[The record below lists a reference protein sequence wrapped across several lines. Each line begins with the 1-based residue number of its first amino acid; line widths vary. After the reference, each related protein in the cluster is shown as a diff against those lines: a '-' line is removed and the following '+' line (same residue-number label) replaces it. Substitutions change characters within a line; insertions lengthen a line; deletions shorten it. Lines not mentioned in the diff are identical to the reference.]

1 MKCLLIHCLSIKTYT
16 YPLPQ
21 RVRNPCP
28 GTIGAQPGILIVGRG
43 VSLVDGS
50 AFIWPAACLL
60 LSRRRS
66 KAFGRI
72 GWSVLAIVTMGSG
85 IGRMRRGGRAAD
97 KVVSAA
103 PALSFVA
110 GTVRGDEAAKSNDLR
125 SAAPAAAEKISHAS
139 LGAAGVQ
146 RTGLQLEPR
155 DACADA
161 LHHGVAVATTLP
173 AHGAVLDGGEG
184 LVHGVGTAAESETG
198 DDRAIQKAAQAAA
211 DAALAAALTV
221 RMLAHVAAAAEASC
235 AAAEGSDARGFEAR

>member
-1 MKCLLIHCLSIKTYT
+1 
-16 YPLPQ
+16 
-21 RVRNPCP
+21 
-28 GTIGAQPGILIVGRG
+28 
-43 VSLVDGS
+43 
-50 AFIWPAACLL
+50 
-60 LSRRRS
+60 
-66 KAFGRI
+66 
-72 GWSVLAIVTMGSG
+72 
-85 IGRMRRGGRAAD
+85 MRRGGRAAD

-125 SAAPAAAEKISHAS
+125 SAAPAAAETNSHAS

-161 LHHGVAVATTLP
+161 VHHGVAVATTLP